1 MSIKGVEEL
10 LEEMCGGRPPI
21 STFGER
27 LKEEL
32 AGVEMRDRLQDDE
45 TPGDQGQG
53 EGGTQEAPTEPGTE
67 PGEEED
73 ESEEE

>member
-32 AGVEMRDRLQDDE
+32 AGVRMTEADTVAE
-45 TPGDQGQG
+45 TPAAAS
-53 EGGTQEAPTEPGTE
+53 QEAPAEPGTE
-67 PGEEED
+67 PDEGKDKSKEE
-73 ESEEE
+73 